1 MTLFEQ
7 PPQRSRRPAEE
18 EPFASL
24 ARSRRRR
31 RTLVVSGVVTVVL
44 LVSTVAVFGSG
55 ADRALVAQVGEWMGP
70 RALAADISA
79 VADHAFLTGEGREL
93 LTLVGAT
100 SARGRE
106 LQRSCGVTDT
116 ADDHA
121 VAGCYGLAGI
131 LVFVPTDPRVA
142 DAAVTTLA
150 HELLHAAFDRLGSGE
165 VWHVRD
171 LLHDAI
177 DRVDADDPVRQQIDW
192 SVGDHEENRDTE
204 LFAYLGSQV
213 WPEGGFAP
221 ELEAVYARYF
231 TDRAALVEVHDRVT
245 AAVDGLI
252 SDYERADAELRQ
264 AVTDAATRR
273 AQLDADREVYER
285 DRLLYQQ
292 DADRYNS
299 LAPADRAQWGQDWTG
314 ADGVRRSGTWQ
325 EALAGRLADLDARH
339 ADLDSRVATVE
350 AADADAAARR
360 AAIDGQYADVLA
372 VTKALDPAS
381 AGS

>member
-7 PPQRSRRPAEE
+7 PPQRSRRPVDT

-24 ARSRRRR
+24 ARARRRR
-31 RTLVVSGVVTVVL
+31 RTLVGSGIVAVALLLVTVV
-44 LVSTVAVFGSG
+44 VVATG
-55 ADRALVAQVGEWMGP
+55 ADRALVAQVEGWVGP
-70 RALAADISA
+70 RTLAADISA
-79 VADHAFLTGEGREL
+79 VADRAFLTDDGRKL
-93 LTLVGAT
+93 LTLVGAR
-100 SARGRE
+100 SAHGDD

-121 VAGCYGLAGI
+121 VAGCYSLAGI
-131 LVFVPTDPRVA
+131 FVFVPTDPRVA

-171 LLHDAI
+171 MLHAALDGVAP
-177 DRVDADDPVRQQIDW
+177 DDPVRQQIDW

-213 WPEGGFAP
+213 RPEGGFDP

-231 TDRAALVEVHDRVT
+231 TDRAALVEVDHRVT
-245 AAVDGLI
+245 AEVDGLI
-252 SDYERADAELRQ
+252 SEYEQADAALVQ
-264 AVTDAATRR
+264 AMTDAATQR
-273 AQLDADREVYER
+273 AQLDAEREAYER
-285 DRLLYQQ
+285 DRRIYQQ

-299 LAPADRAQWGQDWTG
+299 LAPEERAQWRQDWMG
-314 ADGVRRSGTWQ
+314 PDGVLHSGTWQ

-339 ADLDSRVATVE
+339 ADLDQRVAAVE
-350 AADADAAARR
+350 AADADAFARR
-360 AAIDGQYADVLA
+360 AAIEGQYADVLA
-372 VTKALDPAS
+372 VTKALDPAA